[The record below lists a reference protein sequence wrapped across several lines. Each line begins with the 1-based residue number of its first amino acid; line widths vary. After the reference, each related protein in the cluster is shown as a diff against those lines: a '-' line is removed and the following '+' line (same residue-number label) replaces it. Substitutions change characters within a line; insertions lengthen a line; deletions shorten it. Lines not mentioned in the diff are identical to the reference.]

1 MARVVVTG
9 RIPVDAIDALR
20 VGHEVDA
27 WDQEVPMPREELL
40 RRVRGAHGVVTLL
53 TEGVDGELLDAA
65 GPQLRVVSNVA
76 VGYNNIDVAACEQR
90 GVTAT
95 NTPGVLTD
103 ATADTAFALMLGV
116 TRRFGEGERIIRSRT
131 PWQWGMFYLLGM
143 GIQNK
148 VLGIVGPGVIGQAM
162 ARRAKA
168 FGMSVVYSGPSAM
181 PHATEEELTARR
193 LAFEQLLEVSDVVSL
208 HCPYRPST
216 HHLIGKEQFARMRP
230 TAFLVNTA
238 RGPIVDEDALVE
250 ALRDGEIAGAG
261 LDVFEDEPV
270 VHPELLEME
279 NVALFPHLGSA
290 TVETR
295 TAMAMLAAQ
304 NMLSVLQGNPALT
317 PVTASR

>member
-9 RIPVDAIDALR
+9 RIPVDAIESLSAA
-20 VGHEVDA
+20 HEVDA
-27 WDQEVPMPREELL
+27 WDQEGPMPREELL
-40 RRVRGAHGVVTLL
+40 RRAAGADGLVTLL
-53 TEGVDGELLDAA
+53 TERVDGELLDTA

-76 VGYNNIDVAACEQR
+76 VGYNNIDVAACVER
-90 GVTAT
+90 GVIAT

-103 ATADTAFALMLGV
+103 ATADTAFALMLAV

-143 GIQNK
+143 GIQGK

-162 ARRAKA
+162 ARRARA
-168 FGMSVVYSGPSAM
+168 FGMSVVYSGPSPMAR
-181 PHATEEELTARR
+181 ATEEELSARR
-193 LAFEQLLEVSDVVSL
+193 LAFEDLLETSDVVSL

-216 HHLIGKEQFARMRP
+216 HHLMGAEQFARMKP

-238 RGPIVDEDALVE
+238 RGPIVDEGSLVQ
-250 ALRDGEIAGAG
+250 ALRDGQIAGAG

-270 VHPELLEME
+270 VHPDLLEME
-279 NVALFPHLGSA
+279 HVALLPHLGSA

-295 TAMAMLAAQ
+295 TAMAMLAAR
-304 NMLSVLQGNPALT
+304 NLLAILDGLPALT
-317 PVTASR
+317 PVTAPS